1 MLRLELN
8 ISVDLLFIHWVVTS
22 SLRPHGLQHSR
33 LPCPSLSPRVCSKS
47 CPLSWW
53 CRPTVS
59 TSIAPFTVC
68 PQSFPE
74 SGSFPMIGSSHHV
87 AKYWSFTFS
96 PSKEFQGWFLIGSTG
111 LMSLQPTGLSRVFSR
126 TTIQKQQFFG
136 NQPSLWSNSHI
147 HTRLL
152 KKRSFDYMD
161 FSGQVLLCF
170 LKHCLC
176 LSQVFF
182 HG

>member
-1 MLRLELN
+1 MF
-8 ISVDLLFIHWVVTS
+8 ISIDSVLLSNQLILCHSLFLLPLIFLSIKVFFNES
-22 SLRPHGLQHSR
+22 SLCIRWSR
-33 LPCPSLSPRVCSKS
+33 
-47 CPLSWW
+47 
-53 CRPTVS
+53 
-59 TSIAPFTVC
+59 
-68 PQSFPE
+68 
-74 SGSFPMIGSSHHV
+74 
-87 AKYWSFTFS
+87 YWSFSFSIS
-96 PSKEFQGWFLIGSTG
+96 PSNEYSGLINLG
-111 LMSLQPTGLSRVFSR
+111 LTDLIVQSRGLSRVFSR

-152 KKRSFDYMD
+152 KNHSFDYMD